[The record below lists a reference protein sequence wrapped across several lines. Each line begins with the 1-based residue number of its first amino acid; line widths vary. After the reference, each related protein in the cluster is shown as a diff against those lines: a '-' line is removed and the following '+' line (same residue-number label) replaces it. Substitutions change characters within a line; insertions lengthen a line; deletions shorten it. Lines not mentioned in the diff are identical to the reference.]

1 MKIADYGKAIT
12 SYIESPTTAQKL
24 KSKEKALLLAERDN
38 VNTPDLEQSPDS
50 FLRPGETLED
60 FDVTFRRPNSIGGR
74 VHLANGSF
82 DFSGMSVPQLRLLYR
97 RYTGFDGPRD
107 SRQLIKELKRLIK
120 GLDEDGI
127 PFSKGGRVH
136 LANGSTP
143 KAKPF
148 TLDQFKDKANIYV
161 GALQN
166 KSLPLADIKSAL
178 NKFTQKGIDDG
189 MFTADEA
196 IKVVMDLRSSYRD
209 LAQKQRLRGVVE
221 GIGEVERRDYQDG
234 LSVQTLDSRFPVKN
248 PMSTDFKPLD
258 IPGAALP
265 PLAIGAGIKRLKDT
279 FFSKDKDDDKKEIVP
294 SDDKNN
300 LNLKRGDD
308 PGDPDPL
315 DEITERLLIQEAVS
329 RLKKKEMNPDKRD
342 TRTKLA
348 VDLDLPV
355 TRSGML
361 EIRKGDYFNK
371 RLQTLKDKG
380 VNFDGYYSV
389 PEIAN
394 LLGTKSSSG
403 INSYIQDNNI
413 PTVKKGLFK
422 VVKLNDFL
430 NEYQGTKK
438 RVDLAPPVDLK
449 NLARND
455 FLKDNKSPLFERFKR
470 LKFEP
475 VSKKEFIPPE
485 IRSIYDKYNLSKIEG
500 GHPFPVEFF
509 TKEFGKKGTLKN
521 KRQFDW
527 IYRNKDKLFNPNDLV
542 LQSKDINQSGGPFY
556 NAIAELKP
564 LYKKLGEYVDKYEGK
579 GAVKNKKDIDAI
591 SKLNLDIMK
600 IIGNSKEEVQNFIKE
615 NPDSKLTIPKM
626 KTGGLHG
633 AIFDYETGEVELYA
647 PDKQVLFES
656 GAVEDIETEKGTMS
670 GQKLKIAEGFLDVL
684 NQVVDDK
691 QDLAKLLNYFEGK
704 MLPRFQKGGPVYGKY
719 AKQIAGLS

>member
-308 PGDPDPL
+308 PGDPDPIDDL
-315 DEITERLLIQEAVS
+315 ANSLEVLEAVE
-329 RLKKKEMNPDKRD
+329 RLKKKEMRPEKRD
-342 TRTKLA
+342 ERTKLA

-403 INSYIQDNNI
+403 INSYIQDKNI
-413 PTVKKGLFK
+413 PSVKSGLFK

-430 NEYQGTKK
+430 DVYQGTKK
-438 RVDLAPPVDLK
+438 RVDESPEEEIAMK
-449 NLARND
+449 ARND
-455 FLKDNKSPLFERFKR
+455 FLKESG
-470 LKFEP
+470 
-475 VSKKEFIPPE
+475 
-485 IRSIYDKYNLSKIEG
+485 RSIYKRFIEMRQPRKLPENINEIYNKYDLGTIEG
-500 GHPFPVEFF
+500 GHPFPIEFF
-509 TKEFGKKGTLKN
+509 TKKFGKGNTLQKD
-521 KRQFDW
+521 RQIDW
-527 IYRNKDKLFNPNDLV
+527 IYRNKDKLFNKDDLV
-542 LQSKDINQSGGPFY
+542 FQSKNVNKYFKGQIG
-556 NAIAELKP
+556 ELKK
-564 LYKKLGEYVDKYEGK
+564 LYKELGPLVDKYEGK
-579 GAVKNKKDIDAI
+579 GRVTNQNDINKIESLNKQIMEIVAKSEFDA
-591 SKLNLDIMK
+591 
-600 IIGNSKEEVQNFIKE
+600 KEFIK
-615 NPDSKLTIPKM
+615 NSPDSVDLPRFRL
-626 KTGGLHG
+626 GGLHG
-633 AIFDYETGEVELYA
+633 ALFNTDTGEVSLYA
-647 PDKQVLFES
+647 PGKEAGFVS
-656 GAVEDIETEKGTMS
+656 GAPGKEESDS
-670 GQKLKIAEGFLDVL
+670 KLKLAGDYLDVI
-684 NQVVDDK
+684 NQVITDEGDK
-691 QDLAKLLNYFEGK
+691 KIFTDFIEQKI
-704 MLPRFQKGGPVYGKY
+704 LPRFQKGGPVYGKY

>member
-60 FDVTFRRPNSIGGR
+60 FDVTFRRPN
-74 VHLANGSF
+74 
-82 DFSGMSVPQLRLLYR
+82 
-97 RYTGFDGPRD
+97 
-107 SRQLIKELKRLIK
+107 LI
-120 GLDEDGI
+120 
-127 PFSKGGRVH
+127 GGRVH

-234 LSVQTLDSRFPVKN
+234 LSVQTLDPRFPTKD

-258 IPGAALP
+258 IPGAVLP
-265 PLAIGAGIKRLKDT
+265 PLAVGAGIKRLKDT

-564 LYKKLGEYVDKYEGK
+564 LYKELGKYVDKYEGK
-579 GAVKNKKDIDAI
+579 GAVKNKKDINAI

>member
-24 KSKEKALLLAERDN
+24 LTKSKVQPLDRTLLADGTEIIPQKKPKQLKDLFEKINRTVLAVRSNTISPELIVPNLEKETQEYIKDGVISGADARKFAIERKEYWDN
-38 VNTPDLEQSPDS
+38 WIKEN
-50 FLRPGETLED
+50 PGGTA
-60 FDVTFRRPNSIGGR
+60 P
-74 VHLANGSF
+74 SF
-82 DFSGMSVPQLRLLYR
+82 DFDNEGNAIELSKEQITERINEA
-97 RYTGFDGPRD
+97 DGGRAKLAVGAIPFIPTAITAARPLVNP
-107 SRQLIKELKRLIK
+107 LIRKGAEFIGGTALGKRL
-120 GLDEDGI
+120 
-127 PFSKGGRVH
+127 S
-136 LANGSTP
+136 
-143 KAKPF
+143 
-148 TLDQFKDKANIYV
+148 
-161 GALQN
+161 
-166 KSLPLADIKSAL
+166 
-178 NKFTQKGIDDG
+178 
-189 MFTADEA
+189 
-196 IKVVMDLRSSYRD
+196 
-209 LAQKQRLRGVVE
+209 
-221 GIGEVERRDYQDG
+221 
-234 LSVQTLDSRFPVKN
+234 
-248 PMSTDFKPLD
+248 
-258 IPGAALP
+258 
-265 PLAIGAGIKRLKDT
+265 DT
-279 FFSKDKDDDKKEIVP
+279 FFSKDKDEEKKDIQP

-315 DEITERLLIQEAVS
+315 DDLANSLEVLEAVE
-329 RLKKKEMNPDKRD
+329 RLKKKEMNPEKRD
-342 TRTKLA
+342 TRTALA
-348 VDLDLPV
+348 RNLDLPV

-371 RLQTLKDKG
+371 RLETLKEKG

-403 INSYIQDNNI
+403 INSYIMDNNI

-430 NEYQGTKK
+430 DVYQGTKK
-438 RVDLAPPVDLK
+438 RVDLTPPLTLQ
-449 NLARND
+449 NLARKD
-455 FLKDNKSPLFERFKR
+455 FLDEDNRSQLFERFKR
-470 LKFEP
+470 IKFGTDLKDP
-475 VSKKEFIPPE
+475 TKEIPAE
-485 IRSIYDKYNLSKIEG
+485 IRTIYNKYDLSKIEG

-509 TKEFGKKGTLKN
+509 TKKFGKKGTLK
-521 KRQFDW
+521 KERQFDW
-527 IYRNKDKLFNPNDLV
+527 IYRNRDKLFNPNDLV

-556 NAIAELKP
+556 NAIGKLKP
-564 LYKKLGEYVDKYEGK
+564 LYEELGQYVDKYEGK
-579 GAVKNKKDIDAI
+579 GAVKNKEDVEKI

-600 IIGNSKEEVQNFIKE
+600 IIGNSKKEVEKFIKE

-656 GAVEDIETEKGTMS
+656 GAIGDEPQD
-670 GQKLKIAEGFLDVL
+670 QKLKIAEGFLDVL

-691 QDLAKLLNYFEGK
+691 KDLAKLLDYFEGK

-719 AKQIAGLS
+719 ARQIAKLS

>member
-403 INSYIQDNNI
+403 INSYIQDKNI
-413 PTVKKGLFK
+413 PSVKSGLFK

-430 NEYQGTKK
+430 DVYQGTKK
-438 RVDLAPPVDLK
+438 RVDESPEEEIAMK
-449 NLARND
+449 ARND
-455 FLKDNKSPLFERFKR
+455 FLKESG
-470 LKFEP
+470 
-475 VSKKEFIPPE
+475 
-485 IRSIYDKYNLSKIEG
+485 RSIYKRFIEMRQPRKLPENINEIYNKYDLGTIEG
-500 GHPFPVEFF
+500 GHPFPIEFF
-509 TKEFGKKGTLKN
+509 TKKFGKGNTLQKD
-521 KRQFDW
+521 RQIDW
-527 IYRNKDKLFNPNDLV
+527 IYRNKDKLFNKDDLV
-542 LQSKDINQSGGPFY
+542 FQSKNVNKYFKGQIG
-556 NAIAELKP
+556 ELKK
-564 LYKKLGEYVDKYEGK
+564 LYKELGPLVDKYEGK
-579 GAVKNKKDIDAI
+579 GRVTNQNDINKIESLNKQIMEIVAKSEFDA
-591 SKLNLDIMK
+591 
-600 IIGNSKEEVQNFIKE
+600 KEFIK
-615 NPDSKLTIPKM
+615 NSPDSVDLPRFRL
-626 KTGGLHG
+626 GGLHG
-633 AIFDYETGEVELYA
+633 ALFNTDTGEVSLYA
-647 PDKQVLFES
+647 PGKEAGFVS
-656 GAVEDIETEKGTMS
+656 GAPGKEESDS
-670 GQKLKIAEGFLDVL
+670 KLKLAGDYLDVI
-684 NQVVDDK
+684 NQVITDEGDK
-691 QDLAKLLNYFEGK
+691 KIFTDFIEQKI
-704 MLPRFQKGGPVYGKY
+704 LPRFEKGGPVYGKY

>member
-1 MKIADYGKAIT
+1 
-12 SYIESPTTAQKL
+12 
-24 KSKEKALLLAERDN
+24 
-38 VNTPDLEQSPDS
+38 
-50 FLRPGETLED
+50 
-60 FDVTFRRPNSIGGR
+60 
-74 VHLANGSF
+74 
-82 DFSGMSVPQLRLLYR
+82 MSVPQLRLLYR

-279 FFSKDKDDDKKEIVP
+279 FFSKDKEDDKKEIVP

-361 EIRKGDYFNK
+361 EIRKGDYFDK

-403 INSYIQDNNI
+403 INSYIQDKNI
-413 PTVKKGLFK
+413 PSVKSGLFK

-430 NEYQGTKK
+430 DAYNPTKE
-438 RVDLAPPVDLK
+438 RIQAAPEQDVATQARSDFLREVGGSIYNRFKDMRAPK
-449 NLARND
+449 NLPEGV
-455 FLKDNKSPLFERFKR
+455 KQVYNK
-470 LKFEP
+470 
-475 VSKKEFIPPE
+475 
-485 IRSIYDKYNLSKIEG
+485 YDLGTIEG

-509 TKEFGKKGTLKN
+509 TKKFGKGNTLQKD
-521 KRQFDW
+521 RQIDW
-527 IYRNKDKLFNPNDLV
+527 IYRNKDKLFDKDDLV
-542 LQSKDINQSGGPFY
+542 FQSKNVNKYFKGP
-556 NAIAELKP
+556 IGELKK
-564 LYKKLGEYVDKYEGK
+564 LYKELGPLVDKYEGK
-579 GAVKNKKDIDAI
+579 GRVTNENDINKIEFLNKQIMDIVAKSEFDA
-591 SKLNLDIMK
+591 
-600 IIGNSKEEVQNFIKE
+600 KEFIK
-615 NPDSKLTIPKM
+615 NSPDSVDLPRFRL
-626 KTGGLHG
+626 GGLHG
-633 AIFDYETGEVELYA
+633 ALFNTDTGEVSLYA
-647 PDKQVLFES
+647 PGKEAGFVK
-656 GAVEDIETEKGTMS
+656 GAIGEEKADS
-670 GQKLKIAEGFLDVL
+670 KLKLAGDYLDII
-684 NQVVDDK
+684 NQVITDEGDK
-691 QDLAKLLNYFEGK
+691 KIFTDFIEQKI
-704 MLPRFQKGGPVYGKY
+704 LPRFQKGGPVYGKY